1 MISKLYQING
11 KGFLMKNPKRKI
23 LFTIPTL
30 QAGGAER
37 VLVNLLN
44 YWAQRQDLELFL
56 LVHDRKGQQ
65 PFYALDSN
73 IAVVYTG
80 HWRGWKRLF
89 LLFSTCYHIYKIN
102 PDVTIGFILWNN
114 ILTAIAS
121 RIIRIPSIV
130 SERNTLHVVQN
141 FFIKKFRDFAYSFS
155 GRIIVQTDR
164 AKVMLSKPLQEKTC
178 VITNPVIVPS
188 TVINYKNTNIV
199 AMGRLTNQKGFDLL
213 IDAFSLLAKE
223 NSQWT
228 LTIWGEGDDRAALE
242 EKIQRKDLTE
252 RVFLPGSSQ
261 EGIFNELSKASIFAL
276 TSRFEGMP
284 NALCEAMG
292 LGLAVVATDCL
303 TGPRELIDDK
313 KDGFLVPVDDID
325 ALVKALKI
333 LIQDEFLRKE
343 FGQKAAEKMKRYDIK
358 TIAGLWEQT
367 WEKVLGKK

>member
-1 MISKLYQING
+1 MTSKLYQING

-56 LVHDRKGQQ
+56 LVHDRKDQKS
-65 PFYALDSN
+65 FYALDSN
-73 IAVVYTG
+73 IRVIYTG
-80 HWRGWKRLF
+80 HWRGCKRLF
-89 LLFSTCYHIYKIN
+89 LLFSTSYHIYKIN

-114 ILTAIAS
+114 ILTAIAA

-141 FFIKKFRDFAYSFS
+141 FFVKNLRDFAYSFS
-155 GRIIVQTDR
+155 ARIVVQTDR
-164 AKVMLSKPLQEKTC
+164 AKVMFSKRLQEKTY
-178 VITNPVIVPS
+178 VIANPVTVPS
-188 TVINYKNTNIV
+188 TVINYKSTNIV

-223 NSQWT
+223 NPQWA
-228 LTIWGEGDDRAALE
+228 LTIWGEGEDRTALE
-242 EKIQRKDLTE
+242 EQIQRKGLTE
-252 RVFLPGSSQ
+252 KILLPGYAQ

-313 KDGFLVPVDDID
+313 KDGFLVPVDDIE
-325 ALVKALKI
+325 ALVKALKT
-333 LIQDEFLRKE
+333 LIQDESLRKE
-343 FGQKAAEKMKRYDIK
+343 FGQRAAEKMKRYDIK
-358 TIAGLWEQT
+358 IIAALWEQT

>member
-1 MISKLYQING
+1 MENHKH
-11 KGFLMKNPKRKI
+11 RI

-44 YWAQRQDLELFL
+44 HWAERKDLELFL
-56 LVHDRKGQQ
+56 LVHEDKTQR
-65 PFYALDSN
+65 PFYLLHPS
-73 IAVVYTG
+73 ITLIYTG
-80 HWRGWKRLF
+80 HWRGWKRWLLF
-89 LLFSTCYHIYKIN
+89 FSTCYYINKIK

-114 ILTAIAS
+114 ILTALAS
-121 RIIRIPSIV
+121 RVVGIPSIV
-130 SERNTLHVVQN
+130 SERNTLHLVQN
-141 FFIKKFRDFAYSFS
+141 FFIKSLRDFAYHFS
-155 GRIIVQTDR
+155 DRIVVQTNR
-164 AKVMLSKPLQEKTC
+164 AKAMVSRTLQEKTC
-178 VITNPVIVPS
+178 VIANPVIVPS
-188 TVINYKNTNIV
+188 TVINYKSTNIV
-199 AMGRLTNQKGFDLL
+199 AMGRLTYQKGFDLL
-213 IDAFSLLAKE
+213 IDAFSIL
-223 NSQWT
+223 SQGSPEWT
-228 LTIWGEGDDRAALE
+228 LTIWGEGADRPALE
-242 EKIQRKDLTE
+242 AKIQRKNLTE
-252 RVFLPGSSQ
+252 KIFLPGYGQ

-313 KDGFLVPVDDID
+313 KDGFLVPVDDSD

-358 TIAGLWEQT
+358 IIARLWEQT